1 MKKYIQTLL
10 LLFLLCP
17 VKDIFASPAKQV
29 NSWNNLSNSSTTG
42 IFQNGTQTL
51 TDLNQALSINISSS
65 NYTPKAAYSFFHNK
79 KLLHSFYIM
88 TLPLWYPIMA
98 AYIIYTRW
106 RN

>member
-51 TDLNQALSINISSS
+51 TDLNQALSINISVKLNFTFS
-65 NYTPKAAYSFFHNK
+65 NFT
-79 KLLHSFYIM
+79 LLACR
-88 TLPLWYPIMA
+88 T
-98 AYIIYTRW
+98 
-106 RN
+106 